1 MRHAEVPKNFFRLV
15 TELYTQRVQEPCG
28 TNGSSA
34 SRTCAPPRCCSKNVR
49 HACSPSAE
57 DQTGD
62 APHTL
67 QLLAQQQRE
76 APTLA
81 LSGFRR
87 AVRASTAL
95 PPAAPADLSRT
106 PPAENPR
113 FALAVLDRSFQYRF
127 MPRPKEFDV
136 DQALERALGVF
147 WQKGYEAT
155 SMQDLVDAMGIQRAS
170 LYGTF
175 GDKHSLYMQA
185 LKSYQQRGVEDLA
198 RNLATG
204 ESPRQALIDLLQDV
218 AERTSGRGGKK
229 GCFCVN
235 AAVEVAPE
243 DRDVQK
249 LLRAHTDHVEELLA
263 DTVRRAQ
270 KLEQIDA
277 DADADELATFLYGL
291 ILAMNVLG
299 KQRVP
304 AERMQAL
311 VDRGVAALH

>member
-1 MRHAEVPKNFFRLV
+1 MRTGSGGGGEV
-15 TELYTQRVQEPCG
+15 
-28 TNGSSA
+28 A
-34 SRTCAPPRCCSKNVR
+34 
-49 HACSPSAE
+49 
-57 DQTGD
+57 D
-62 APHTL
+62 APQPGRTD
-67 QLLAQQQRE
+67 AGE
-76 APTLA
+76 
-81 LSGFRR
+81 
-87 AVRASTAL
+87 
-95 PPAAPADLSRT
+95 PAAT
-106 PPAENPR
+106 PLPDRCPKKRVAI
-113 FALAVLDRSFQYRF
+113 LDRSFQNRRV
-127 MPRPKEFDV
+127 PRPKEFDV

-175 GDKHSLYMQA
+175 GDKHSLYMRA
-185 LKSYQQRGVEDLA
+185 LESYQRRGVEDLA

-204 ESPRQALIDLLQDV
+204 ESPRQALVDLLEEV
-218 AERTSGRGGKK
+218 AARTSGRGGKK

-249 LLRAHTDHVEELLA
+249 LLRRHTDHVEELLA
-263 DTVRRAQ
+263 DTIRRAQ

-277 DADADELATFLYGL
+277 DADADELATFVNGL

-299 KQRVP
+299 KQRLP

-311 VDRGVAALH
+311 VDRGVAALR